1 MIEVELGGSRR
12 GAPPRSC
19 TLLPHT
25 GRPTSAK
32 EFSLSS
38 VLPPSCQLAHV
49 CQKTHRKELFF
60 KAIYKML
67 DNKVCRTLVPPR
79 SDHRLY
85 CWVFPPRESGWQRP
99 GRALCFQPQVTQG
112 PFLPLQGRL
121 SSSEDPLGHVG
132 KEYHFLGSWPI
143 S

>member
-1 MIEVELGGSRR
+1 MIEVEWGGGSRR

-38 VLPPSCQLAHV
+38 ALPPSCQLAHV

-85 CWVFPPRESGWQRP
+85 CWVFPPESLDGSGQEEPSASSHRSP
-99 GRALCFQPQVTQG
+99 RDPFCLCKGDSVHRRTLWVTWVRSTI
-112 PFLPLQGRL
+112 F
-121 SSSEDPLGHVG
+121 
-132 KEYHFLGSWPI
+132 
-143 S
+143 